1 MAVRTENNRRTVL
14 VVEDEFVNSQLLGF
28 ILSEE
33 YNVLYAE
40 DGRKALDVLKENA
53 GSISMVLTDI
63 KMPVM
68 DGFELIKAIRSDKS
82 LRRIPIMVLTS
93 ESTYEEKSLDL
104 GAIDFLTKPYDMPS
118 IIKARVRRIIE
129 LSEGRNIIRATEKD
143 YLTGLY
149 AREFFFEYA
158 SRLERAGNGG
168 RMDAVVID
176 LDRFNVINSLYGRS
190 FGNSVLKAVA
200 TSLLPLLGE
209 SNGIACRFE
218 NDIFYVLCDHHDSY
232 DSMAEKICSDLRSL
246 STSIRFSVRIGV
258 LPDVNRVTS
267 LLQQFETARTACN
280 SIKSDRLRSVAFY
293 SDEMHKK
300 ELLEERLINEMQ
312 KALDENQFVVWF
324 QPKLDIREDKPVLCS
339 SEALVRWRHPELG
352 MVSPGVFIPIFEEN
366 GLIRELDSFVWREVA
381 SQIRQWKKTLG
392 RSIPVSINVSRID
405 LYDPK
410 LPETLNEIV
419 STYGLSHDELL
430 LEITESAYTE
440 NSDQIISIVNQLRD
454 SGFHIEMDD
463 FGTGYSSLNMISA
476 LPIDVLKL
484 DMQFIRTAFRER
496 KDTRLLEAII
506 GLAKSMNLPTIAE
519 GVETAEQMFT
529 LKSMGC
535 DVIQGYYFSKPL
547 PAEEFE
553 TFVRNLSV
561 GVLTGVPGAQ
571 SFVKEGPAT
580 VIPMRRSMIR

>member
-1 MAVRTENNRRTVL
+1 MAIRTKNNRRTVL

-158 SRLERAGNGG
+158 SRLETAGNGG

-218 NDIFYVLCDHHDSY
+218 KDIFYVLCEHHDSY

-258 LPDVNRVTS
+258 LPDVSRVTS

-300 ELLEERLINEMQ
+300 ELLEERLLNEMQ

-352 MVSPGVFIPIFEEN
+352 MVSPGVFIPLFERN
-366 GLIRELDSFVWREVA
+366 ALISKLDRYVWNQAARQVA
-381 SQIRQWKKTLG
+381 RCKAKYGVSV
-392 RSIPVSINVSRID
+392 PVSVNVSRID
-405 LYDPK
+405 LFDPDLK
-410 LPETLNEIV
+410 QTMLGILEEN
-419 STYGLSHDELL
+419 GLEFRDFL
-430 LEITESAYTE
+430 LEVTESAY
-440 NSDQIISIVNQLRD
+440 SDDGEHLVGAIKDMRD
-454 SGFHIEMDD
+454 TGFRIEMDD
-463 FGTGYSSLNMISA
+463 FGAGYSSLNSLSEMPVDI
-476 LPIDVLKL
+476 IKL
-484 DMQFIRTAFRER
+484 DMSFTR
-496 KDTRLLEAII
+496 KIHESKTTLRVVELIVE
-506 GLAKSMNLPTIAE
+506 LAKSLGALVVAE
-519 GVETAEQMFT
+519 GVETETQYRL
-529 LKSMGC
+529 LKQAGC
-535 DVIQGYYFSKPL
+535 DCVQGYYFSKPL

-553 TFVRNLSV
+553 AFIEDR
-561 GVLTGVPGAQ
+561 LTDLEDKA
-571 SFVKEGPAT
+571 
-580 VIPMRRSMIR
+580 I